1 VADVAVVGLG
11 AMGSRIAKRL
21 LARGHAVV
29 VWNRDRAKAEAIAK
43 AGAVVAESPADAA
56 LGAEAV
62 ITMVTDPEALEA
74 VTSGRD
80 GVLAGGSSATLIQMS
95 TVGAGATARLAGSI
109 PAEMGFLDAPVLG
122 SISEAESGTLKIYVG
137 GPDDLVGHWRELLS
151 DLGDVLH
158 VGPVGAGSAAKLVVN
173 AVLVGVIAVLGES
186 LALSKA
192 LGLRQEVTFDVL
204 ETTALAAQAKRRR
217 QALESGEFPPRF
229 TLSLARK
236 DADLILEVDPAL
248 RVLAAGRA
256 WLAEAEEVDRGGEDY
271 SVVLAYILESADPR
285 RLRSER

>member
-29 VWNRDRAKAEAIAK
+29 VWNRDRAKAGAIAE

-74 VTSGRD
+74 VTNGRD